1 MIAKQIIFTKYTWQ
15 KLYILK
21 TLWLYIFQVFIVE
34 KLECIKK
41 HKVEKKITQNPST
54 QDMDD
59 IFSLHPS
66 MLILA

>member
-1 MIAKQIIFTKYTWQ
+1 MAKVIHFKNSLIIYFSGIHCRKIGVY
-15 KLYILK
+15 
-21 TLWLYIFQVFIVE
+21 
-34 KLECIKK
+34 KK